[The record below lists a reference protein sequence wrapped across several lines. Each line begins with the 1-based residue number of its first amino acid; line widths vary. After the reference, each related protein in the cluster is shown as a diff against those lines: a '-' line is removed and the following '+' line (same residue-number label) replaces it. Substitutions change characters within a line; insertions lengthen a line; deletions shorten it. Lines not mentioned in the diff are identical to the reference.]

1 MAPLRIDLASPVSLA
16 RPLRFDGR
24 DPRHFDAPA
33 PRRRPLALPGFSGEV
48 RRGASCNC
56 STLELTPHCN
66 GTHTECVGHLVD
78 EPLDACEIAPRGP
91 LPALLLSILPVPA
104 AGSGEDSDP
113 APQPGDRLLT
123 RAALCAAWPAT
134 LRVTPRATWPEA
146 LPFAPRALVLRS
158 SAPLAASAAATPS
171 ADRAAHRWPPTA
183 AAVSAVSTAVVDD
196 GVAVAATATS
206 AAAATAENVDG
217 GAATAVAVP
226 YLSRQLAAE
235 LVARGIEH
243 LVVELPSID
252 RGQDQGRLCAHRIFF
267 GLPPGS
273 TRLAEVQRRGCTI
286 TELAAIPAGLPDGP
300 CALQLALPRIA
311 GDAVPSQPLLY
322 RLEPA

>member
-1 MAPLRIDLASPVSLA
+1 MDTLSCAPALAAMASLRIDLASPVSLA
-16 RPLRFDGR
+16 APLRFDGR

-33 PRRRPLALPGFSGEV
+33 PRRWPLALPGFSGEV

-66 GTHTECVGHLVD
+66 GTHTECVAHLVD

-91 LPALLLSILPVPA
+91 LLALLLSIPPVSA

-123 RAALCAAWPAT
+123 RVALRAAWPET
-134 LRVTPRATWPEA
+134 

-158 SAPLAASAAATPS
+158 SAPLAVASTTALAA
-171 ADRAAHRWPPTA
+171 
-183 AAVSAVSTAVVDD
+183 
-196 GVAVAATATS
+196 
-206 AAAATAENVDG
+206 
-217 GAATAVAVP
+217 P

-273 TRLAEVQRRGCTI
+273 TRLAEAQRGGCTI
-286 TELAAIPAGLPDGP
+286 TELAAIPAELPDGP

-322 RLEPA
+322 RLVAA

>member
-1 MAPLRIDLASPVSLA
+1 MDTLSCAPALAAMASLRIDLASPVSLA
-16 RPLRFDGR
+16 APLRFDGR

-91 LPALLLSILPVPA
+91 LPALLLSIPPVPA

-123 RAALCAAWPAT
+123 RAALRAAWPAT
-134 LRVTPRATWPEA
+134 LLVTPQATWPEA

-158 SAPLAASAAATPS
+158 SAPLAVASTTALAA
-171 ADRAAHRWPPTA
+171 
-183 AAVSAVSTAVVDD
+183 
-196 GVAVAATATS
+196 
-206 AAAATAENVDG
+206 
-217 GAATAVAVP
+217 P

-273 TRLAEVQRRGCTI
+273 TRLAEARRGGCTI
-286 TELAAIPAGLPDGP
+286 TELAAIPAELSDGP
-300 CALQLALPRIA
+300 CALQLTLPRIA

-322 RLEPA
+322 RLAAA